1 MAPAGAVLLAPP
13 VVPRTP
19 DDRGA
24 TVARGLNTV
33 YDPSTHSYYHVPHH
47 SFTVRSLSI
56 HCHFIIHYYLTSG
69 EVPEPSIHLMS
80 LPHVNVNLRDAQ
92 SVEVQ
97 ELLPHV
103 NVNLIDAQRVEVQEL
118 LPHVHV
124 GCKSRHPMYLMYML
138 SARAATSC
146 T

>member
-1 MAPAGAVLLAPP
+1 MPE
-13 VVPRTP
+13 
-19 DDRGA
+19 
-24 TVARGLNTV
+24 
-33 YDPSTHSYYHVPHH
+33 
-47 SFTVRSLSI
+47 LSI
-56 HCHFIIHYYLTSG
+56 Q
-69 EVPEPSIHLMS
+69 LMS

-118 LPHVHV
+118 LPHVHA
-124 GCKSRHPMYLMYML
+124 GCKSCHPMYLMYML
-138 SARAATSC
+138 GARAATSC